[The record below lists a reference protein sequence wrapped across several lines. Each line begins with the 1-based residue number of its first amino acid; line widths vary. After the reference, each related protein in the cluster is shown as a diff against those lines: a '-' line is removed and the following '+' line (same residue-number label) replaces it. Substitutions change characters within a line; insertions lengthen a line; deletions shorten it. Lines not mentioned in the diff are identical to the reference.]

1 MKYRIEKDT
10 LGDVQVP
17 VNRLYGAQTVRS
29 LNNFAI
35 GVEQFDP
42 GFIQSFVVV
51 KKAAA
56 LTNKKLGLLSPK
68 KAQLIV
74 RACDEIY
81 AGYMAKEFPLSIWQT
96 GSGTQT
102 NMNVNE
108 VIANRAIQLA
118 KGRLGSK
125 FPVHPNDDV
134 NQGQSSN
141 DVFPTV
147 MHIAS
152 VVAIQGRLLPSL
164 IELEKTFSAK
174 AMQYKGLI
182 KVGRTHLMDAT
193 PVTLGQEFSAYAHQ
207 VSAATKR
214 IRVSLASLREL
225 ALGATAVG
233 TGVNAHPRFAKLAI
247 KEISRLTGEK
257 FTQAPN
263 TFAALACHDAIVEA
277 SGALKGLAVTL
288 AKIANDIRFLSSGPR
303 CGIGEILLPA
313 NEPGSSIMPGKV
325 NPTQCEALL
334 MVCTQVIGN
343 DTAIA
348 MAGASGNFQL
358 NVQKPVM
365 IHNLLQSIRLLSG
378 ACASFNKNCIAGIK
392 ANTIRIKENLD
403 KSLMLVTALT
413 PCIGYDKAAVIAKKA
428 HSENITLRQAA
439 IASGFVDGK
448 TFDRLVN
455 PRKMI

>member
-1 MKYRIEKDT
+1 
-10 LGDVQVP
+10 
-17 VNRLYGAQTVRS
+17 
-29 LNNFAI
+29 
-35 GVEQFDP
+35 
-42 GFIQSFVVV
+42 
-51 KKAAA
+51 
-56 LTNKKLGLLSPK
+56 
-68 KAQLIV
+68 
-74 RACDEIY
+74 
-81 AGYMAKEFPLSIWQT
+81 
-96 GSGTQT
+96 
-102 NMNVNE
+102 
-108 VIANRAIQLA
+108 
-118 KGRLGSK
+118 
-125 FPVHPNDDV
+125 
-134 NQGQSSN
+134 
-141 DVFPTV
+141 
-147 MHIAS
+147 
-152 VVAIQGRLLPSL
+152 
-164 IELEKTFSAK
+164 
-174 AMQYKGLI
+174 
-182 KVGRTHLMDAT
+182 
-193 PVTLGQEFSAYAHQ
+193 
-207 VSAATKR
+207 
-214 IRVSLASLREL
+214 
-225 ALGATAVG
+225 
-233 TGVNAHPRFAKLAI
+233 
-247 KEISRLTGEK
+247 
-257 FTQAPN
+257 
-263 TFAALACHDAIVEA
+263 
-277 SGALKGLAVTL
+277 
-288 AKIANDIRFLSSGPR
+288 LSSGPR